1 MMPRMDPSRFGRSIR
16 ALRVRRG
23 WRLVDLAERCGLS
36 RSVVGRVELGQLDRV
51 AVGDLRAAAE
61 TLGARFEL
69 ELAWRGASLDRL
81 IDERH
86 TDIVDEVVRRF
97 RAAGWEVAVEVS
109 FSIYGER
116 GSIDVMGW
124 HPATEVVA
132 VCEIKATVPEAGNT
146 VIGTDRK
153 ARLAPQIARERGWSC
168 RGVARLLVVA
178 DTTSSR
184 ARIERHAATFRAAF
198 PARTRECL
206 EWIRDPRGRPPP
218 SGIIFL
224 AARRSRATGSVRRPR
239 GPRGS

>member
-1 MMPRMDPSRFGRSIR
+1 MDASRFGRSIR

-36 RSVVGRVELGQLDRV
+36 KSALGRIELGQVDRV
-51 AVGDLRAAAE
+51 VVGDLRAAAE
-61 TLGARFEL
+61 AVGARFDL

-86 TDIVDEVVRRF
+86 TDLVDEVVRRF

-109 FSIYGER
+109 FSIFGER

-124 HPATEVVA
+124 HPAAEVVA
-132 VCEIKATVPEAGNT
+132 VCEIKATVPAAGNT

-153 ARLAPQIARERGWSC
+153 ARLAPQIARDRGWSC
-168 RGVARLLVVA
+168 RGVARPLIVA

-184 ARIERHAATFRAAF
+184 GRIERHADTFRTAF

-206 EWIRDPRGRPPP
+206 AWIRDPTGGPPP
-218 SGIIFL
+218 SGIIFV
-224 AARRSRATGSVRRPR
+224 AARRSRAVGSVRRRP